1 MYKIICSQPGLEGTR
16 EVKTSTNEAEIREL
30 FDVLRQN
37 MGAHFHIKEGGP
49 NKFIVVDISAEY
61 TLIKV

>member
-16 EVKTSTNEAEIREL
+16 EIKASDNEAEIREL
-30 FDVLRQN
+30 FDALRRN

-49 NKFIVVDISAEY
+49 NKFTVIEISAEY
-61 TLIKV
+61 TFIKV

>member
-16 EVKTSTNEAEIREL
+16 EIKASDSKAEIEEL
-30 FDVLRQN
+30 FDALRRN
-37 MGAHFHIKEGGP
+37 MGAHFHIKESGP
-49 NKFIVVDISAEY
+49 NRFTVVEVLAEY